1 MVYGNLANA
10 VVQHRLSALNVRN
23 CEKPNCR
30 RSKLQRASESRN
42 LGVDDDD
49 IEHTDIEY
57 KADECAITNARLSEA
72 HKKLDIPGCADGS
85 CLSNEEKQRLGLEQ
99 RHIRKT
105 LNLPSCHNTTKD
117 EDDIKKHVVT
127 KTVGKVGHVIKDTVQ
142 DGLARLHIVQEEE
155 GEEEGEEEDKQEGK
169 HRGRRGSVAVYS
181 LPETMTKQPQDN
193 TKVATTTT
201 QGVPT
206 PQDIKSTTPVK
217 PRPQDDV
224 MSSNDMIGSTTVKV
238 QLMAA
243 KFRSR
248 LDQSNDGVLG
258 VQKSD
263 DYCLPQQRMNS
274 LRGDSKFMLYNKRM
288 STRALSIAKGTST
301 ISLFNKQKT
310 TLDNDTNKDESKEDM
325 DVEDISYVRKPNL
338 ARIIEQYEA
347 LSNHPKYSLKQVV
360 LSRRFHL
367 YAHRFGNAQ
376 YQHTLV
382 HPSLKQPSELYSCPW
397 LMERSE
403 MTCMECKEEDKL
415 ISEKYRSRKN
425 GHRFIIAADSQ
436 FGILM
441 DGMRYV

>member
-1 MVYGNLANA
+1 
-10 VVQHRLSALNVRN
+10 
-23 CEKPNCR
+23 
-30 RSKLQRASESRN
+30 
-42 LGVDDDD
+42 LGGTIDDDDDD

-72 HKKLDIPGCADGS
+72 HKTINNIPGCADGS

-105 LNLPSCHNTTKD
+105 LNLPSCHT
-117 EDDIKKHVVT
+117 EDDKKKHVVG

-142 DGLARLHIVQEEE
+142 DGLARLHIVEEADEEE
-155 GEEEGEEEDKQEGK
+155 VDEEEDEQEGK
-169 HRGRRGSVAVYS
+169 HRGRRGSVAVYE
-181 LPETMTKQPQDN
+181 LPETITKQLQDD
-193 TKVATTTT
+193 TKQGTTATA
-201 QGVPT
+201 QGVLPT
-206 PQDIKSTTPVK
+206 PQDVKSTM
-217 PRPQDDV
+217 PRPQDDI

-243 KFRSR
+243 KLRSR

-263 DYCLPQQRMNS
+263 EYCLPQQRMNS

-288 STRALSIAKGTST
+288 STRALEIAKGTST
-301 ISLFNKQKT
+301 ISLFNKRKTT
-310 TLDNDTNKDESKEDM
+310 TLDNDTNNDESKEDNM

-382 HPSLKQPSELYSCPW
+382 HPTLKQPSELYSCPW
-397 LMERSE
+397 LMERSQI
-403 MTCMECKEEDKL
+403 TCMECKEEEDKV
-415 ISEKYRSRKN
+415 ITEKYRSRKG
-425 GHRFIIAADSQ
+425 GHRFIIAADTQ

-441 DGMRYV
+441 DGTVFELVVLCV